1 MPRQPGSPLVEVRDL
16 VREFG
21 GVRAVDGLS
30 FILEDGAML
39 AVIGPN
45 GCGKTTL
52 FNMMTG
58 VLRPSSGEILF
69 DGHSIDGLSPVA
81 IARQGLVR
89 KFQVPSI
96 FPGLSVAGNM
106 DVACSVSGIPAAEA
120 VRMLEMVGL
129 LEETGQLA
137 GTLSHGQKQWLELA
151 LVLAVKPRL
160 VLLDEP
166 AAGMTRAEKQKTID
180 MLARLRAAMSLSL
193 VVIEHDMHFI
203 EALNCPVKAMMRGR
217 FVAEGDFDA
226 VRRDPILRDGYLGR
240 RAGVG

>member
-1 MPRQPGSPLVEVRDL
+1 M
-16 VREFG
+16 EFD
-21 GVRAVDGLS
+21 GVRAVDGLG
-30 FILEDGAML
+30 FTLDEGAMM

-58 VLRPSSGEILF
+58 VLRPSSGDIIFGGRSLV
-69 DGHSIDGLSPVA
+69 GLTPVA
-81 IARQGLVR
+81 IARRGLVR

-96 FPGLSVAGNM
+96 FPGLSIAGNM
-106 DVACSVSGIPAAEA
+106 DVAGSVSGVSTEDTRHI
-120 VRMLEMVGL
+120 LEMVGL
-129 LEETGQLA
+129 AGETGQIA

-180 MLARLRAAMSLSL
+180 MLARLRVTMGLSL

-203 EALNCPVKAMMRGR
+203 EALDCPVKAMMRGR
-217 FVAEGDFDA
+217 FVAEGNFDM
-226 VRRDPILRDGYLGR
+226 VRRDPVLRDGYLGR
-240 RAGVG
+240 STANA

>member
-1 MPRQPGSPLVEVRDL
+1 M
-16 VREFG
+16 EFG
-21 GVRAVDGLS
+21 GVRAVDGLC
-30 FILEDGAML
+30 FTLDEGAIM

-58 VLRPSSGEILF
+58 VLRPTSGEITFAAQSLV
-69 DGHSIDGLSPVA
+69 GLTPVA
-81 IARQGLVR
+81 IARRGLVR

-106 DVACSVSGIPAAEA
+106 DVARSVSGASTEDSL
-120 VRMLEMVGL
+120 RMLEMVGL
-129 LEETGQLA
+129 ASETDQMA

-180 MLARLRAAMSLSL
+180 MIARLRAAMGLSL

-203 EALNCPVKAMMRGR
+203 EALDCPVKAMMRGR
-217 FVAEGDFDA
+217 FVAEGDFDS
-226 VRRDPILRDGYLGR
+226 VRRDPVLRDGYLGR
-240 RAGVG
+240 RAAGG

>member
-1 MPRQPGSPLVEVRDL
+1 M
-16 VREFG
+16 EFG
-21 GVRAVDGLS
+21 GVRAVDGIGFTL
-30 FILEDGAML
+30 DKGAMM

-58 VLRPSSGEILF
+58 VLRPSSGDIVF
-69 DGHSIDGLSPVA
+69 DGRSLVGLTPVA
-81 IARQGLVR
+81 IARRGLIR

-96 FPGLSVAGNM
+96 FPSLSVAGNM
-106 DVACSVSGIPAAEA
+106 DVARSVSGDSTEDTRHI
-120 VRMLEMVGL
+120 LEMVGL
-129 LEETGQLA
+129 AGEADQIA

-180 MLARLRAAMSLSL
+180 MLARLRVKMDLSL

-203 EALNCPVKAMMRGR
+203 EALDCPVKAMMRGR
-217 FVAEGDFDA
+217 FVAEGSFDT

-240 RAGVG
+240 RTANA